1 MPDPT
6 VNMLVDELKL
16 RFADC
21 AKTLVLDA
29 NSNPLAVYADKFVP
43 PFATGKTPDT
53 PVAKGKLAP

>member
-1 MPDPT
+1 
-6 VNMLVDELKL
+6 MLVDELKL

-29 NSNPLAVYADKFVP
+29 NKIPFAVNVDKFVP
-43 PFATGKTPDT
+43 PFAVGKTPDT